1 LENDLPDITGS
12 LAHALSISPHTLHT
26 EMQIWHHTKTTHIN
40 QRSGEILALLGELP
54 ELLQQSMGNVGGRLD
69 DGRSAGSEGRVD
81 FGSLVENVLEY
92 GLSLVEPRSDSLSVS
107 GF

>member
-1 LENDLPDITGS
+1 
-12 LAHALSISPHTLHT
+12 
-26 EMQIWHHTKTTHIN
+26 
-40 QRSGEILALLGELP
+40 
-54 ELLQQSMGNVGGRLD
+54 MGNVGGRLD
-69 DGRSAGSEGRVD
+69 NGRSAGSEGRVD